1 MGQNHENVGGGRW
14 GEPQGVVRRFVEEVQ
29 NGHRLDDLGQYFHP
43 AFLDHATPGGL
54 PPAPG
59 PDAIAGFRHFFGGML
74 HAFPDLTV
82 DIQDMITE
90 GDRVVTRKVMRGT
103 HRGDLW
109 GAPPTGKEVQLEVID
124 IFRVADGKLAEHW
137 TQLDL
142 LAVARQLGIRPPG
155 S

>member
-1 MGQNHENVGGGRW
+1 MPGESSTLLCAGCRPDARPSSDAAPDGDKPCGG
-14 GEPQGVVRRFVEEVQ
+14 
-29 NGHRLDDLGQYFHP
+29 HL
-43 AFLDHATPGGL
+43 AKDHATPGGL

-137 TQLDL
+137 TQLDV